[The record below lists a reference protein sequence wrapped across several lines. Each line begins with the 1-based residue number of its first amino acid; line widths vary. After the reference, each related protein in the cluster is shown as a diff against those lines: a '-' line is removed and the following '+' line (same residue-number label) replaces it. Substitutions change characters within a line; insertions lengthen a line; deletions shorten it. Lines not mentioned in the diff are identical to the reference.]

1 MPRPLNSSSA
11 FKFENEPEFL
21 VDLCSVVTACAKEEQ
36 ATWQLLQELLDEAH
50 RQHVHE
56 IHIEPDEECWRLRLK
71 SPFAFSETR
80 LESIAV
86 LGDLL
91 SQLQQHLWGSCNSM
105 LPSRGWFEFLISDTH
120 WLLQLDRVPSARGD
134 TFMITLLRPSKNP
147 PPRLDA
153 LALSRAQQSQ
163 IRSIIHKKK
172 GLVLLASDLTQSR
185 LKTARALIQDIIAPD
200 KKIVCAEN
208 PGYPLLPRTTQL
220 TVDCPPTSAQIQ
232 AWTAMCQLG
241 CNTIVACQPLNDD
254 MDRQMI
260 RYASKE
266 TLVIQG
272 VNVDNAADAV
282 DQMLSNGVRCE
293 ALART
298 LKAIVVQR
306 QVRCICRYCRQ
317 SRVPDDDGTAWL
329 AEHSPIKPGNIND
342 WLRHRMRSS
351 FSQADGCKMCHETG
365 HGDIL
370 DIYDIVIIDDA
381 IRDAL
386 YDADIRYALSL
397 LHDQTT
403 MSMHLLN
410 LAQEGIISLSEA
422 LRIAPLAASND

>member
-1 MPRPLNSSSA
+1 MLAAQVQKP
-11 FKFENEPEFL
+11 
-21 VDLCSVVTACAKEEQ
+21 
-36 ATWQLLQELLDEAH
+36 
-50 RQHVHE
+50 
-56 IHIEPDEECWRLRLK
+56 IHIQRNPV
-71 SPFAFSETR
+71 
-80 LESIAV
+80 ESISI
-86 LGDLL
+86 LGNLL
-91 SQLQQHLWGSCNSM
+91 SQLKQHLWGSCNST
-105 LPSRGWFEFLISDTH
+105 LPSRGWFEFLIRDTH

-134 TFMITLLRPSKNP
+134 TFMITLLRPTKSP

-153 LALSRAQQSQ
+153 LALSRAQQTQ
-163 IRSIIHKKK
+163 IRSIIHKNQ
-172 GLVLLASDLTQSR
+172 GLVLLASDLTQPR
-185 LKTARALIQDIIAPD
+185 LQTARALIQDIIAPD
-200 KKIVCAEN
+200 KKIVCADS
-208 PGYPLLPRTTQL
+208 PGHPLLPRTTQL
-220 TVDCPPTSAQIQ
+220 TVDCPPTAAQIQ
-232 AWTAMCQLG
+232 AWTAMCHLG

-254 MDRQMI
+254 IDRQMI
-260 RYASKE
+260 RYASKK

-329 AEHSPIKPGNIND
+329 AEHSPIRAGNIND

-351 FSQADGCKMCHETG
+351 FSQADGCNMCHETG
-365 HGDIL
+365 YGDAL
-370 DIYDIVIIDDA
+370 DIYDIVVIDDA

-386 YDADIRYALSL
+386 YDADVRYTLSL
-397 LHDQTT
+397 LRDQTT
-403 MSMHLLN
+403 MSTHLLN